1 MKRITR
7 TLALAALTSLAV
19 APFASAQQPGGAQPA
34 GSAAVD
40 GAQRVAVCNPVRVFL
55 TIDEKKALDERWRSQ
70 AEGVQNQVQNFQTQ
84 LRELERQRNDLKPD
98 SAQWQEK
105 NNQFM
110 TKAVEFDVWGRLKQA
125 ELERMRKDQTRA
137 MFDRISEAC
146 RTVALQRKI
155 DLVVAERRPEIPA
168 DMTKVTIEQLQQA
181 LASRD
186 VLYMDANR
194 VDITDLVVAEL
205 NRLYALPPAAQ
216 GGQGQ
221 PAPGQGGQPANN
233 QGANAG
239 NPRR

>member
-1 MKRITR
+1 MKRTTR
-7 TLALAALTSLAV
+7 TLALAALASLAI
-19 APFASAQQPGGAQPA
+19 APFASAQQGGAAPA

-40 GAQRVAVCNPVRVFL
+40 GAQRVAVCNPIRVFL
-55 TIDEKKALDERWRSQ
+55 SIDEKKALDERWRSQ
-70 AEGVQNQVQNFQTQ
+70 AEGVQNQVQKFQAE

-137 MFDRISEAC
+137 LFERIYEAC
-146 RTVALQRKI
+146 KTVAQQRKI
-155 DLVVAERRPEIPA
+155 DLVIAERRPEIPA
-168 DMTKVTIEQLQQA
+168 DLTKVTIEQLQQA

-186 VLYMDANR
+186 VLHMDATR
-194 VDITDLVVAEL
+194 VDITDLVVNEL
-205 NRLYALPPAAQ
+205 NRLYALPPAA
-216 GGQGQ
+216 QGQ

-233 QGANAG
+233 PGANAG
-239 NPRR
+239 NNPRR